1 MYKLYKD
8 RNGKLLDMELQ
19 EDSDRQNKSSDNI
32 DYSSDAYRGKVE
44 TLNTEILQLR
54 NEIQQVTDWVANYI
68 CNDLS
73 SMFTQIK
80 HPSHNGISTIHS
92 TDETDT

>member
-1 MYKLYKD
+1 
-8 RNGKLLDMELQ
+8 MELQ

-54 NEIQQVTDWVANYI
+54 NEIQQVTD
-68 CNDLS
+68 
-73 SMFTQIK
+73 
-80 HPSHNGISTIHS
+80 
-92 TDETDT
+92 